1 MKKQQTEREQ
11 RIEQN
16 KENRGKRGLNLFQVF
31 FEETLLSAGFLSKKI
46 AVPLLVLLCV
56 WCLVSV
62 VSLWQKRTLNC
73 QTHGSK
79 HGVVFWF

>member
-31 FEETLLSAGFLSKKI
+31 F
-46 AVPLLVLLCV
+46 
-56 WCLVSV
+56 
-62 VSLWQKRTLNC
+62 
-73 QTHGSK
+73 
-79 HGVVFWF
+79 